1 MAYPQS
7 TTTPPETIGS
17 VSLPPPTFLPDDIA
31 RLRADLTALGSI
43 SDALGETGTAALDR
57 EQRVPALLV
66 ARAAETPE
74 ATIARLFL
82 LGDDVPSPLLEAAL
96 PSLRTEGALRL
107 GLVRTGADPEAYR
120 ATVDIRPIGTDETRL
135 WLAAD
140 LGERATG
147 RALVADHVLGVGGAS
162 LTLVGITDRAPV
174 HRALDLGTGCGIQA
188 SILTGHAQHVVAT
201 DLSERALAFA
211 RFNAALNGQE
221 WDLRRGSLFEPVRGE
236 RFDLIVSNPPFVI
249 TPAAAYEAGLPVM
262 EYRDAGRSS
271 DVGHT
276 SDAGGIS
283 GAGHTSD
290 AGGGPVPSAAARKGG
305 TDSEKD
311 SAGAAGAGHTSGD
324 HLLEVILGSLRSQLT
339 ADGRA
344 QMIGNWEHRA
354 GEDWKERLSA
364 AAHGLDLWV
373 VEREVMD
380 PAQYVELWMRD
391 GGFRAGERHR
401 TEAVYAAWLQDFQA
415 RGVESIGFG
424 YILAAPTP
432 STRPPARRFERAG
445 GPADQPVGDH
455 LAAAFAAQRRH
466 ADEAAADPAATPLAH
481 VATWRLAAAPDV
493 TVEHHLRPGE
503 EDPTV
508 ILLRQGSGL
517 GRTHRMDTA
526 LAGLLSVADGELTVG
541 QTAAALADLLHVPAE
556 ALNAE
561 LAAAVVELVATG
573 FLERVD

>member
-1 MAYPQS
+1 M
-7 TTTPPETIGS
+7 
-17 VSLPPPTFLPDDIA
+17 SLPPPTYLPDDIA

-57 EQRVPALLV
+57 EQRVPALLA
-66 ARAAETPE
+66 ARAGETPE
-74 ATIARLFL
+74 AAIARLFL
-82 LGDDVPSPLLEAAL
+82 LGDDVPAHLIDEAL
-96 PSLRTEGALRL
+96 PTLGLAGAVRL
-107 GLVRTGADPEAYR
+107 GVATEIRNSRGEGGGGRREGVLVR

-135 WLAAD
+135 WLASD

-147 RALVADHVLGVGGAS
+147 GALAADHVLGVGGAS

-188 SILTGHAQHVVAT
+188 SLLTGHAQHVVAT

-221 WDLRRGSLFEPVRGE
+221 WDLRHGSLFEPVAGE

-262 EYRDAGRSS
+262 EYRDAGTGSGTGGSGTGRGAGMGPVDGEASS
-271 DVGHT
+271 R
-276 SDAGGIS
+276 SDA
-283 GAGHTSD
+283 H
-290 AGGGPVPSAAARKGG
+290 P
-305 TDSEKD
+305 
-311 SAGAAGAGHTSGD
+311 HGD
-324 HLLEVILGSLRSQLT
+324 HLLEQILGSLRAHLT

-354 GEDWKERLSA
+354 GEDWKERLAA

-391 GGFRAGERHR
+391 GGFRTGERTR
-401 TEAVYAAWLQDFQA
+401 TEDVYAAWLQDFQA

-424 YILAAPTP
+424 YIIAAPTP
-432 STRPPARRFERAG
+432 ETRGPARRFETAG

-481 VATWRLAAAPDV
+481 VALWRVATASDV

-526 LAGLLSVADGELTVG
+526 LAGLISVADGELTVG
-541 QTAAALADLLHVPAE
+541 QTSAALADLLHVPAD
-556 ALNAE
+556 ALQAE
-561 LAAAVVELVATG
+561 LASAVVELVATG
-573 FLERVD
+573 FLTRVD